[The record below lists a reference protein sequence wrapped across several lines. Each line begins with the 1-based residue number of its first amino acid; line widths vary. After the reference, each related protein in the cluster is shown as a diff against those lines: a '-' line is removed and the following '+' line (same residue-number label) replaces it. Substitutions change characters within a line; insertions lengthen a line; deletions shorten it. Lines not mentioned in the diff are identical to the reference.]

1 MKYTDTRDK
10 KVSVDFRTAVL
21 NGMNA
26 ETGGLYM
33 PTDFPHL
40 ENSFLER
47 NSAKLPTKW
56 QSLMLKMK
64 FQIQTW
70 NL

>member
-26 ETGGLYM
+26 ETGEV
-33 PTDFPHL
+33 FFR
-40 ENSFLER
+40 E
-47 NSAKLPTKW
+47 
-56 QSLMLKMK
+56 Q
-64 FQIQTW
+64 
-70 NL
+70 